1 MADER
6 TVMTVAILGG
16 TGKEGS
22 GLAMRWALKGY
33 RVIIGSRDAQKAAQ
47 KAAELNGELKGDYL
61 IGMDNASAA
70 SEAHVV
76 VMTVPYSAH
85 QQTLESVRE
94 QLEGKVLVDVTVP
107 NPPKETAI
115 HLPEGLAAAL
125 EAQQLVGDGVK
136 VVSAFQH
143 VGAKHLR
150 NVEHPID
157 CDVLVCGD
165 DAGAKADVLK
175 LVEAAGMRGIDA
187 GPLVNSIAVES
198 LTPLL
203 IYISKTYKVKEAGIR
218 ITGMA

>member
-1 MADER
+1 
-6 TVMTVAILGG
+6 
-16 TGKEGS
+16 
-22 GLAMRWALKGY
+22 
-33 RVIIGSRDAQKAAQ
+33 
-47 KAAELNGELKGDYL
+47 
-61 IGMDNASAA
+61 
-70 SEAHVV
+70 
-76 VMTVPYSAH
+76 
-85 QQTLESVRE
+85 
-94 QLEGKVLVDVTVP
+94 
-107 NPPKETAI
+107 
-115 HLPEGLAAAL
+115 
-125 EAQQLVGDGVK
+125 VGDGVK

-165 DAGAKADVLK
+165 DPEAKADVLK